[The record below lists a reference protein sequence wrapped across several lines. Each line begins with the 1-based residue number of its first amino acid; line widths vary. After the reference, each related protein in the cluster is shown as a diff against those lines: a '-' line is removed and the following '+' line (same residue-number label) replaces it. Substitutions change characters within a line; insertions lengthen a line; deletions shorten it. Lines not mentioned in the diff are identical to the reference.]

1 MVDLVVIALIAAGLG
16 AIVWA
21 VDKKHHKYGVLLPS
35 AVAVV
40 AAMLTWIIT
49 VSAGL
54 SYNPGWTWV
63 PWIASLVAA
72 VLFSTVASLLLS
84 RNRSTFDTARLTA
97 ILKH

>member
-1 MVDLVVIALIAAGLG
+1 MIDLVVIALIAAGLG

-21 VDKKHHKYGVLLPS
+21 ADKKHHKYGVLLPS

-49 VSAGL
+49 VAAGL

-63 PWIASLVAA
+63 PWVASLVVGVVFATVVSI
-72 VLFSTVASLLLS
+72 VLGRS
-84 RNRSTFDTARLTA
+84 RSTFDTARLTA